1 MVHFSNRIKQYNQW
15 AKVEE
20 PPVMWL
26 SGLHIPEAYLTA
38 LVQISCRKKQWALD
52 KSTLY
57 TVVTQHRNPDFC
69 KKKPEHGCYITGLYL
84 EGASWDIE
92 KGILTRQLYFLIY
105 LDPRNLFAR
114 CPSSRWFQPRPASSR
129 SKITWRP
136 LSTWLRAGRMQW
148 QSDRCSW
155 LTWRLP
161 NIPLTGSFKVWHLC
175 WMSTID
181 HHLVNSIEIK
191 YIESIGN
198 SSIALIHHFG
208 GYPRKTNLSCIFTSI
223 KLLILLSSNP
233 WSLQTW
239 RTKVN

>member
-105 LDPRNLFAR
+105 LDPKN
-114 CPSSRWFQPRPASSR
+114 
-129 SKITWRP
+129 
-136 LSTWLRAGRMQW
+136 
-148 QSDRCSW
+148 
-155 LTWRLP
+155 
-161 NIPLTGSFKVWHLC
+161 
-175 WMSTID
+175 
-181 HHLVNSIEIK
+181 
-191 YIESIGN
+191 
-198 SSIALIHHFG
+198 
-208 GYPRKTNLSCIFTSI
+208 
-223 KLLILLSSNP
+223 
-233 WSLQTW
+233 
-239 RTKVN
+239 